1 MVSQKDYDSLLAH
14 AKDLREKLADVAIDL
29 NMLDDFYPATG
40 KETVYSVKRLFDFCD
55 KMDAMLAGVTVK

>member
-1 MVSQKDYDSLLAH
+1 MVTKKAYNALLAD

-55 KMDAMLAGVTVK
+55 KMDAMLAGVTVE